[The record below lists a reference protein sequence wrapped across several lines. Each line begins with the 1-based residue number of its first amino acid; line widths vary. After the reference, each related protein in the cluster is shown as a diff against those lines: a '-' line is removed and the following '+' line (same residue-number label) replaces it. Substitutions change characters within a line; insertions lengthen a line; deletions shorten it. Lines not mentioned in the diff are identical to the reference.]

1 MGCFGWILLC
11 FLFVARGIDAHI
23 SEDSPKDP
31 HWTEWREEP
40 VLCLLTSFPILS
52 LLTPFPG
59 RWLIT
64 SPLLN
69 WFWRPRYAN
78 FHFSDMLERSHV
90 TYVISSRSGW
100 VEIRSWRMQLP
111 SHCTHFVSSVGR
123 PCFVAFCRYSIF
135 LQVEG
140 LLWQPCIK
148 HSVSTIFP
156 PAFAHFMPLCHIL
169 LILQICQTIYQEKH
183 DESLKTQ
190 MMVSILSNKA
200 FFNWASL
207 MAQW

>member
-1 MGCFGWILLC
+1 MFWMDPAMFPVCGIDQFP
-11 FLFVARGIDAHI
+11 VRGMDAHI

-40 VLCLLTSFPILS
+40 VLCLLTSFPIPS

-78 FHFSDMLERSHV
+78 FHFSDVLERSHV
-90 TYVISSRSGW
+90 TYIISSCSGW
-100 VEIRSWRMQLP
+100 VEIRSWQMQLP
-111 SHCTHFVSSVGR
+111 FHCTHFVSSTGR
-123 PCFVAFCRYSIF
+123 PCFVAFCRYCIF

-148 HSVSTIFP
+148 PLCQPHFPPSICSLHASVSH
-156 PAFAHFMPLCHIL
+156 FANSRD
-169 LILQICQTIYQEKH
+169 T
-183 DESLKTQ
+183 
-190 MMVSILSNKA
+190 SNHLPRKG
-200 FFNWASL
+200 WWITEDSDDG
-207 MAQW
+207 